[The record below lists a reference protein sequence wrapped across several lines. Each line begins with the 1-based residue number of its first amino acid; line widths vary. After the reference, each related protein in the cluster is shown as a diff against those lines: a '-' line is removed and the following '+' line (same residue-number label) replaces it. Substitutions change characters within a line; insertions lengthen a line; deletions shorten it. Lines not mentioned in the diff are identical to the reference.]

1 MNSDRTP
8 LEASASTLNGAKLSK
23 IVRFDP
29 IVSMGTL
36 IQILVIVVGGVG
48 VYGTYSADQ
57 TRRDMRVEQVA
68 KDLDSNRN
76 GTRDTLL
83 ELRSDVKDL
92 KSDIKDVQ
100 HQVTD
105 TSQTVAVL
113 KARSDPIE
121 KH

>member
-1 MNSDRTP
+1 
-8 LEASASTLNGAKLSK
+8 
-23 IVRFDP
+23 
-29 IVSMGTL
+29 
-36 IQILVIVVGGVG
+36 
-48 VYGTYSADQ
+48 
-57 TRRDMRVEQVA
+57 MRVEQVA

-76 GTRDTLL
+76 DTRDTLL

>member
-1 MNSDRTP
+1 MP
-8 LEASASTLNGAKLSK
+8 ALNGAKLSK

-29 IVSMGTL
+29 VVSMGTL
-36 IQILVIVVGGVG
+36 IQIIVIIVGGIG

-68 KDLDSNRN
+68 KDLDLNRN
-76 GTRDTLL
+76 GTRDTLM

-92 KSDIKDVQ
+92 KGDIKDVQ

-113 KARSDPIE
+113 KARSDPVE
-121 KH
+121 RH